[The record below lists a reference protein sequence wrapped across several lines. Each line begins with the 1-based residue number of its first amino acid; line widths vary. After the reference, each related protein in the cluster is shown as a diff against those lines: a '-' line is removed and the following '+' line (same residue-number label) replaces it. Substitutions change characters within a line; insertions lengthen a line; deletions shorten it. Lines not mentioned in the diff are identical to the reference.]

1 MFLFIRIADRSR
13 AAQNAGVFARRKETF
28 MQETEMDLKIVEKIK
43 SSAAYRELVRKRS
56 KLGWTLTALVLV
68 VYYGYVLLIA
78 FNKDLLAAKMG
89 AGVMTWGMP
98 IGLFVIVFTVVITGL
113 YVHHAN
119 STYDE
124 LTDQIKRE
132 AA

>member
-1 MFLFIRIADRSR
+1 
-13 AAQNAGVFARRKETF
+13 
-28 MQETEMDLKIVEKIK
+28 MDVKLAEKVK

-56 KLGWTLTALVLV
+56 RLGWTLTALVLL

-78 FNKDLLAAKMG
+78 FNKQFLAAKMG

-98 IGLFVIVFTVVITGL
+98 LGLFVIVFTVVITGF
-113 YVHHAN
+113 YVRRAN

-124 LTDQIKRE
+124 LTEQIKRE

>member
-1 MFLFIRIADRSR
+1 
-13 AAQNAGVFARRKETF
+13 
-28 MQETEMDLKIVEKIK
+28 MDLKLAEKVK

-56 KLGWTLTALVLV
+56 RLGWTLTAFVLI

-78 FNKDLLAAKMG
+78 FDKQFLAAKMG

-98 IGLFVIVFTVVITGL
+98 IGLFVIVFTVVVTGF
-113 YVHHAN
+113 YVRRAN
-119 STYDE
+119 STYDQ
-124 LTDQIKRE
+124 LTEQIKRE

>member
-1 MFLFIRIADRSR
+1 
-13 AAQNAGVFARRKETF
+13 
-28 MQETEMDLKIVEKIK
+28 MDLKIVEKIK
-43 SSAAYRELVRKRS
+43 SSATYGELVRKRS
-56 KLGWTLTALVLV
+56 KLGWTLTALVLI

-98 IGLFVIVFTVVITGL
+98 IGLFVIVFTVVITGV
-113 YVHHAN
+113 YVRHAN
-119 STYDE
+119 RTYDE
-124 LTDQIKRE
+124 LTDRIKQE

>member
-1 MFLFIRIADRSR
+1 
-13 AAQNAGVFARRKETF
+13 
-28 MQETEMDLKIVEKIK
+28 MDLKLAAKVK

-56 KLGWTLTALVLV
+56 RLGWTLTALVLV

-78 FNKDLLAAKMG
+78 FDKQFLAAKMG

-98 IGLFVIVFTVVITGL
+98 VGLFVIVFTVVVTGF
-113 YVHHAN
+113 YVRRAN
-119 STYDE
+119 STYDQ
-124 LTDQIKRE
+124 LTEQIKRE

>member
-1 MFLFIRIADRSR
+1 
-13 AAQNAGVFARRKETF
+13 
-28 MQETEMDLKIVEKIK
+28 MDLKIVEQIRA
-43 SSAAYRELVRKRS
+43 SAAYGELVRKRS

-78 FNKDLLAAKMG
+78 FNKELLSAKMG

-113 YVHHAN
+113 YVRHAN
-119 STYDE
+119 RTYDE

>member
-1 MFLFIRIADRSR
+1 
-13 AAQNAGVFARRKETF
+13 
-28 MQETEMDLKIVEKIK
+28 MDSKVVEKIK
-43 SSAAYRELVRKRS
+43 ASAAYRELVQKRS
-56 KLGWTLTALVLV
+56 RLGWTLTALVLI

-78 FNKDLLAAKMG
+78 FDKDLLASKMG
-89 AGVMTWGMP
+89 ACMMTWGMP

-113 YVHHAN
+113 YVRHAN
-119 STYDE
+119 STYDD

>member
-1 MFLFIRIADRSR
+1 
-13 AAQNAGVFARRKETF
+13 
-28 MQETEMDLKIVEKIK
+28 MDLKLAEKIK
-43 SSAAYRELVRKRS
+43 SSATYRELVRKRS
-56 KLGWTLTALVLV
+56 KLGWTLTAFVLV

-78 FNKDLLAAKMG
+78 FDKDLLSARMG

-98 IGLFVIVFTVVITGL
+98 IGLFVIVFTVVITGF
-113 YVHHAN
+113 YVRHAN
-119 STYDE
+119 SNYDE

>member
-1 MFLFIRIADRSR
+1 
-13 AAQNAGVFARRKETF
+13 
-28 MQETEMDLKIVEKIK
+28 MDLKLAEKIK
-43 SSAAYRELVRKRS
+43 SSATYRELVRKRT
-56 KLGWTLTALVLV
+56 KLGWTLTAFVLV

-78 FNKDLLAAKMG
+78 FNKDLLAARMG

-113 YVHHAN
+113 YVRHAN
-119 STYDE
+119 SNYDE